1 MKLHRPATDQA
12 DTVTAIPKGH
22 CNGKLVYILLVHGK
36 AVEAALQSRCHTGFS
51 SPSLVSPDLSN
62 LVAYTAR
69 TSDSIMG
76 YEEHPWIF
84 KGDALYQLNLVRCE
98 TESRETF
105 YKQYDR
111 PLAGK
116 RILVYLTTVS
126 NPPLSPISSSSHVA
140 IVVNVSELCSRKY
153 GLGTKH
159 LALGVT
165 HGQR

>member
-1 MKLHRPATDQA
+1 
-12 DTVTAIPKGH
+12 
-22 CNGKLVYILLVHGK
+22 
-36 AVEAALQSRCHTGFS
+36 
-51 SPSLVSPDLSN
+51 
-62 LVAYTAR
+62 
-69 TSDSIMG
+69 MG

-105 YKQYDR
+105 YR

-116 RILVYLTTVS
+116 RNLVYFTTVS
-126 NPPLSPISSSSHVA
+126 NTPLSPLSTSSHVA

-159 LALGVT
+159 LA
-165 HGQR
+165 